1 MQLVMN
7 QVDTYT
13 TTTKGNNLFDVL
25 KTVVKKITTAF
36 APAKKSKFSN
46 ASVVE
51 AIEYIE
57 WRTKYD
63 QRRIIQYVNVLT
75 ALAQSPKLCS
85 SLDIKEPTYTSK
97 WLKDDRHNIQSRT
110 RELLSR
116 DYPKNNTASVRV
128 VDDNRFDILLSK
140 FTGHLELDPRTQ
152 ALISGKGVA
161 NAAVHRSLRK
171 RLEDISTY
179 NGDNA
184 DILSLQYNMLEAE
197 KLRSTRSQ
205 EQAVEELQQEYIL
218 NEMSFILDAVEAAMK
233 EVQNEAKVTPVAE
246 QPTEVEPV
254 TIKSE
259 TKPDSIKK
267 VIKDLNKLTIPK
279 LKAFAKERGF
289 KLSGR
294 TTQISAIRAS
304 IVRQLK
310 ESSPQ

>member
-1 MQLVMN
+1 MQVTMN
-7 QVDTYT
+7 QIDTYT

-51 AIEYIE
+51 AIECIE

-63 QRRIIQYVNVLT
+63 QRRIIQHVNVLT

-97 WLKDDRHNIQSRT
+97 WLDDQRNIQSRT

-161 NAAVHRSLRK
+161 NAAVHRSLHK

-184 DILSLQYNMLEAE
+184 DMLSLQYNMLEAE

-218 NEMSFILDAVEAAMK
+218 NEMSSILDAVEAAMK
-233 EVQNEAKVTPVAE
+233 EAQT
-246 QPTEVEPV
+246 TEVEPV
-254 TIKSE
+254 IVKSE
-259 TKPDSIKK
+259 TKPDSIKR